1 MYSEDTQMR
10 DQIKD
15 DVRLM
20 LGAGKVR
27 IELSDEHL
35 ELCVRMA
42 VDRYR
47 MQASNAYEE
56 SFLRLML
63 EAGQST
69 YTLPKEIEQVKK
81 IYRRGNGVVSGTNG
95 TMDPFALAYA
105 NSYLLSAVKGGSGG
119 LLTYELQHQFD
130 ETVGRMFG
138 REIIF
143 QWNSVSK
150 HLTLNRDIRGG
161 EEVMIHAY
169 MLKPEEMLMADNMIR
184 PWIRD
189 WTQAEAKIMLGR
201 IRGKISAIPGP
212 NGAINLNG
220 DALVHEGQAEK
231 EYLLNQLKRYGTGS
245 MPLSFIIG

>member
-1 MYSEDTQMR
+1 
-10 DQIKD
+10 
-15 DVRLM
+15 
-20 LGAGKVR
+20 
-27 IELSDEHL
+27 
-35 ELCVRMA
+35 
-42 VDRYR
+42 
-47 MQASNAYEE
+47 
-56 SFLRLML
+56 
-63 EAGQST
+63 
-69 YTLPKEIEQVKK
+69 
-81 IYRRGNGVVSGTNG
+81 
-95 TMDPFALAYA
+95 
-105 NSYLLSAVKGGSGG
+105 
-119 LLTYELQHQFD
+119 
-130 ETVGRMFG
+130 MFG